1 MKNLIL
7 MLVVMLALFC
17 QATAN
22 SVGETHNPS
31 VVSAFLAEPYIAAL
45 LSFIVLI
52 ATLI

>member
-17 QATAN
+17 QATAS
-22 SVGETHNPS
+22 SVSETHNPN

-52 ATLI
+52 AALI

>member
-7 MLVVMLALFC
+7 MLVVMLGLFC

-22 SVGETHNPS
+22 SVSESHNPT
-31 VVSAFLAEPYIAAL
+31 VVSAFLAEPYVAAL

-52 ATLI
+52 AALI